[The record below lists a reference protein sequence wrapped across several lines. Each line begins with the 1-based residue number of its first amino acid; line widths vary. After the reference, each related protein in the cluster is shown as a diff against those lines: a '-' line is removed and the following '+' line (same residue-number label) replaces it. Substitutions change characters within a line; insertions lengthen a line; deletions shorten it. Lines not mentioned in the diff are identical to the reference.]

1 MLPGIRRLTGWFSG
15 NLQIRF
21 AFAAANDLDDGGRRF
36 GVGTG
41 ILVLVGL
48 GKQLEQFGF
57 DFLSFILVHQSFYL
71 YFLLGRS
78 VMGLPRC
85 KLLRPVKPVTGVTRP
100 SARTRFVYRQGQRDY
115 SGGRK
120 SEPVPDLRCLFVGLP
135 GHGSGGMDPR
145 KFLRMAALGLDEKSK
160 QSLDMDV
167 HHVPAVHL
175 CLPHENRHPAAGL

>member
-1 MLPGIRRLTGWFSG
+1 MLPGIRRLIGWFSG

-71 YFLLGRS
+71 CFLLG
-78 VMGLPRC
+78 
-85 KLLRPVKPVTGVTRP
+85 
-100 SARTRFVYRQGQRDY
+100 
-115 SGGRK
+115 
-120 SEPVPDLRCLFVGLP
+120 
-135 GHGSGGMDPR
+135 
-145 KFLRMAALGLDEKSK
+145 
-160 QSLDMDV
+160 
-167 HHVPAVHL
+167 
-175 CLPHENRHPAAGL
+175 